1 VLGFP
6 ARARD
11 ALLFCYLA
19 VAWGGS
25 YTAIE
30 VGLAHAP
37 PVLFSALRY
46 DLAAVALLAY
56 VAVIADPGHRVPR
69 SREDLG
75 AVLVTGVLIVG
86 AGSVLLFLGQTLTTG
101 SVASMVFS
109 LNPVLAAAF
118 ARALL
123 PDERFGPLGM
133 LGLLLGLAGVALIV
147 RPSPDALLDGR
158 ALGELLVLAAAVAV
172 ALGSVLVRR
181 TPAAIDSTAVA
192 AWGMVVGALS
202 MHAAS
207 LLRGEP
213 RRLPGAP
220 VFYLAL
226 AYVAV
231 VAAAGTYA
239 VYFALLERIGAVQVN
254 LVSYATPPVA
264 VVTGALLLGERVA
277 PLSLAGFAVV
287 AVGFAL
293 LKRRALRGLLR
304 GPRSRRRRE

>member
-1 VLGFP
+1 MFGLP

-19 VAWGGS
+19 VGWGGS

-46 DLAAVALLAY
+46 DLAAVVLLAY
-56 VAVIADPGHRVPR
+56 AAIVLESERRVPR
-69 SREDLG
+69 ARADLG

-123 PDERFGPLGM
+123 PDERFEA
-133 LGLLLGLAGVALIV
+133 LGLLGLFLGLAGVALII
-147 RPSPDALLDGR
+147 RPSPDALFGGR

-181 TPAAIDSTAVA
+181 TAADLDSTAVA
-192 AWGMVVGALS
+192 AWGMVVGAAL
-202 MHAAS
+202 MHATS
-207 LLRGEP
+207 LVRGEP
-213 RRLPGAP
+213 AALPGAP

-226 AYVAV
+226 AYVGV

-239 VYFALLERIGAVQVN
+239 VYFALLARVGAVQVN

-264 VVTGALLLGERVA
+264 VATGALLLGERVA
-277 PLSLAGFAVV
+277 PLSLAGFLVV
-287 AVGFAL
+287 ALGFGL
-293 LKRRALRGLLR
+293 LKRRALRDVLAGR
-304 GPRSRRRRE
+304 PSRRRE